1 MRQYIFTVITTR
13 RVALRL
19 AQLGELRYI
28 HLVQLRELCDIYS
41 TIMKTSTERILT
53 THVGSLPR
61 SKAVTDLVFAKEQGK
76 EIDDALFD
84 HTIKKAVEA
93 VVARQKKVGVDVV
106 SDGEMSKISYATYI
120 KDRITGFSG
129 DSPRNPPK
137 DLEDFPGFLQR
148 AAKGGGTPTYSR
160 PCCVSAIEVQSI
172 LPLNADILHFKAAL
186 EKHQPIDAFMN
197 AASPGVIALF
207 LPNKHYKTQD
217 DYLEALA
224 EAMRVEYEAIAA
236 AGFILQLDSPDIG
249 LGRHMIFKDKSEAD
263 YVKLAEQH
271 IEVLNHALRNIPAD
285 RVRMHVCFGNYEGP
299 HHHDAPMSVVLPI
312 ALKAKPQG
320 LLFENSN
327 PRHAHEW
334 TTFRDTKIPDDKIL
348 IPGVLDSTTNFIEHP
363 ELVAQRIERFAA
375 IVGKERV
382 IAGTDCGF
390 STFAGF
396 GAVDEDIVYAKLEA
410 MAEGATIASKRL
422 WS

>member
-1 MRQYIFTVITTR
+1 MI
-13 RVALRL
+13 
-19 AQLGELRYI
+19 
-28 HLVQLRELCDIYS
+28 
-41 TIMKTSTERILT
+41 TSTERILT

-61 SKAVTDLVFAKEQGK
+61 SKAVTDLVFAKERGENVDEQQ
-76 EIDDALFD
+76 FSR
-84 HTIKKAVEA
+84 TIQAAVDT
-93 VVARQKKVGVDVV
+93 VVARQVASGIDIV
-106 SDGEMSKISYATYI
+106 SDGEMSKISYSTYI
-120 KDRITGFSG
+120 KDRITGFAG

-137 DLEDFPGFLQR
+137 DLEDFPSFMQR

-160 PCCVSAIEVQSI
+160 PCCVSAIEVKSV
-172 LPLNADILHFKAAL
+172 LPLEQDVAHFKAAIQQH
-186 EKHQPIDAFMN
+186 KPFGTFMN

-217 DYLEALA
+217 EYLEALA
-224 EAMRVEYEAIAA
+224 EAMRPEYEAIVA

-249 LGRHMIFKDKSEAD
+249 LGRHMMFKNESEAN
-263 YVKLAEQH
+263 YIRLANQH
-271 IEVLNHALRNIPAD
+271 IDVMNYALRNIAAD

-299 HHHDAPMSVVLPI
+299 HHHDAPMSLVLPI
-312 ALKAKPQG
+312 ALRAKPQG
-320 LLFENSN
+320 LLFETAN

-334 TTFRDTKIPDDKIL
+334 TVFRDSKIPDDKIL

-363 ELVAQRIERFAA
+363 ELVAQRIETFAN

-396 GAVDEDIVYAKLEA
+396 GSVDEEIVYAKFKA
-410 MAEGATIASKRL
+410 MADGAAIASKRL
-422 WS
+422 WR

>member
-1 MRQYIFTVITTR
+1 MKI
-13 RVALRL
+13 
-19 AQLGELRYI
+19 
-28 HLVQLRELCDIYS
+28 S
-41 TIMKTSTERILT
+41 TDRILT

-61 SKAVTDLVFAKEQGK
+61 SKAVTDLVFAKEHGK
-76 EIDDALFD
+76 AVNEKEF
-84 HTIKKAVEA
+84 HETIKQAVDD
-93 VVARQKKVGVDVV
+93 VVACQLKSGVDIV

-120 KDRITGFSG
+120 KDRITGFAG
-129 DSPRNPPK
+129 DSPRNAPK
-137 DLEDFPGFLQR
+137 DLEDYPGFLQKI
-148 AAKGGGTPTYSR
+148 AKSGGTPTYSR
-160 PCCVSAIEVQSI
+160 PCCVSNIEVKSS
-172 LPLNADILHFKAAL
+172 LPLEKDIEHFQAAID
-186 EKHQPIDAFMN
+186 KHQPHDVFMN

-217 DYLEALA
+217 EYLEALA
-224 EAMRVEYEAIAA
+224 EAMRPEYEAIVN

-249 LGRHMIFKDKSEAD
+249 LGRHMIFKNETEED
-263 YVKLAEQH
+263 YVRLAEQH
-271 IEVLNHALRNIPAD
+271 IEMLNYSLRNIPAD

-299 HHHDAPMSVVLPI
+299 HHCDAPMSLVLPI

-320 LLFENSN
+320 LLFETSN

-334 TTFRDTKIPDDKIL
+334 VVFRDAKIPDDKIL

-363 ELVAQRIERFAA
+363 ELVAQRIERFAN

-396 GAVDEDIVYAKLEA
+396 GAVDEDIVYAKLA
-410 MAEGATIASKRL
+410 SMAAGAKIASERL
-422 WS
+422 WK